1 MLGLC
6 ALSCADPAEPAPQP
20 ANSKPDPAVAARD
33 WPADGV
39 VAMDDAVLTLQD
51 VAQAAAWVA
60 LIDPGKVEA
69 SHQRK
74 AMVSTLLERTAL
86 ADEFASERLAAKAR
100 ADAFYQAARSSNP
113 TAPTGEATGT
123 WSTLGLLSWGHGLD
137 APLNEWLPPFEE
149 RGYWVVQRVL
159 DRQTGTAPG
168 ATRLTL
174 ELSQFDYVPKG
185 FSRADLTQIL
195 ANTQLT
201 VINPT
206 IGDLIPASWRY
217 SVTQGH

>member
-20 ANSKPDPAVAARD
+20 SSPEPAEDARD

-51 VAQAAAWVA
+51 VNQAAAWVA
-60 LIDPGKVEA
+60 LIDPGKVKA

-74 AMVSTLLERTAL
+74 AMVRTLLERTAL
-86 ADEFASERLAAKAR
+86 ADEFATERLAAKAR
-100 ADAFYQAARSSNP
+100 ADAFYEAARAGSP

-137 APLNEWLPPFEE
+137 APLNEWQPPFEE

-168 ATRLTL
+168 ATRMTL
-174 ELSQFDYVPKG
+174 ELSLFDYVPAG

-217 SVTQGH
+217 SITQGH